1 MEASTVAYSICV
13 GLALSGT
20 TSPQGTGPGP
30 LRRRRESAPSFPA
43 PSLSR
48 RVSTRDTDC
57 WSWGPPPLSTDRSS
71 RSAGPSERSR
81 TRWRDRSC
89 WSPPAISTLISEK
102 KLSRVEVLPLLLWVS
117 AVSYSLFCL
126 SGTCRYCQHPAHCSV
141 GGDTVLTAAC

>member
-1 MEASTVAYSICV
+1 MVANPINSYVFRFTTVSLLTEHEPAPDPVRTIMAS
-13 GLALSGT
+13 L
-20 TSPQGTGPGP
+20 GPGP

-71 RSAGPSERSR
+71 WSAGPSERIR

-126 SGTCRYCQHPAHCSV
+126 SGTCRYC
-141 GGDTVLTAAC
+141 